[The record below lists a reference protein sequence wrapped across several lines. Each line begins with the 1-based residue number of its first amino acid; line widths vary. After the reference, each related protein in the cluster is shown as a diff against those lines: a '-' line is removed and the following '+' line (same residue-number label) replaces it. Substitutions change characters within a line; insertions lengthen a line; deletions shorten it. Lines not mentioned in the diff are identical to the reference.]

1 MLSYT
6 YLPKQIK
13 KNQRNFIGKFMRLF
27 FLKKFN
33 TAKKSANV
41 QNIFLDQ

>member
-13 KNQRNFIGKFMRLF
+13 KIREILLESLWGYF